1 MFLKKERRR
10 NPTKWLKKVVNGK
23 HLSGMDLAEALCLLG
38 SCYQYGW
45 GVEYDMTSVTM
56 QWDNHKRMVLKSI
69 KIPK

>member
-45 GVEYDMTSVTM
+45 GVEYDIGHYAMG
-56 QWDNHKRMVLKSI
+56 
-69 KIPK
+69 